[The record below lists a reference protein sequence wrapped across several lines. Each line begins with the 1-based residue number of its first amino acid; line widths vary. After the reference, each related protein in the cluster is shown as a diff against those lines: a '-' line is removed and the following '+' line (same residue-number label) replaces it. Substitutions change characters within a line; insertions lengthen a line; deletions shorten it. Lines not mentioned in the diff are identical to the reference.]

1 VYIKKAN
8 SQPALLVADDLDVAF
23 DCSGAEILFLT
34 FVEAVVAGGSSFEGW
49 VNVRLTRC
57 LSVEAEPE
65 STLAELDNSGF
76 FSVESDFVK
85 SRVRR
90 LNVYCADL

>member
-1 VYIKKAN
+1 
-8 SQPALLVADDLDVAF
+8 LLVDDLDVVVV
-23 DCSGAEILFLT
+23 DGSGADALFLALAA
-34 FVEAVVAGGSSFEGW
+34 EEVVDGGSSFEGC

-57 LSVEAEPE
+57 LSDELEPE
-65 STLAELDNSGF
+65 STLAEVVSSCF
-76 FSVESDFVK
+76 FSVESVLVK

>member
-1 VYIKKAN
+1 
-8 SQPALLVADDLDVAF
+8 LLVDDLDVVVV
-23 DCSGAEILFLT
+23 DGSGADTLFLALAA
-34 FVEAVVAGGSSFEGW
+34 EVVVVGGSSFEGW

-57 LSVEAEPE
+57 LSDELDPE
-65 STLAELDNSGF
+65 STLAEVVSSCF
-76 FSVESDFVK
+76 FSVESDLVK